1 MEEHILN
8 AEARRRREG
17 GTIRPIIFVT
27 VLAAAIVLLASCSA
41 GDPYVSVLE
50 GNYAFGQGR
59 YQEATVHYL
68 EAMSAGSHK
77 DWISYDLGNVYHALG
92 EAEAAL
98 DMWDK
103 ASKATDDGLRYAVS
117 YNRGVQY
124 YELGDYQ
131 KAYDAFRKSLEY
143 DPSSMD
149 AKINLELA
157 LRKLQPSGE
166 SAAPQAVASNAKS
179 NVSEQDS
186 RRILEYVR
194 RKEAQQWVPGE
205 QQTPPPAANDY

>member
-1 MEEHILN
+1 MI
-8 AEARRRREG
+8 
-17 GTIRPIIFVT
+17 T
-27 VLAAAIVLLASCSA
+27 VLSVSLLVSSCSA
-41 GDPYVSVLE
+41 SDPYLSVVE

-59 YQEATVHYL
+59 YQDATVHYL
-68 EAMSAGSHK
+68 EALSGGSHK
-77 DWISYDLGNVYHALG
+77 SWISYDLGNVYHALG

-98 DMWDK
+98 DMWNK
-103 ASKATDDGLRYAVS
+103 ASTTTDAGLLYAIS
-117 YNRGVQY
+117 YNQGVQY

-143 DPSSMD
+143 DATSMN
-149 AKINLELA
+149 AKVNLELS
-157 LRKLQPSGE
+157 LRKLQPSSEGSSAHATAE
-166 SAAPQAVASNAKS
+166 STKNS
-179 NVSEQDS
+179 VSEQDS